1 MRERMSVGTLGD
13 QAQQVVR
20 DFELLAV
27 CFSEED
33 QVWLDSAEPEMFAG
47 LLDDSLQGV

>member
-27 CFSEED
+27 YFSEED